1 LITIVSGKT
10 TLTETLEKKLKAT
23 RFSSPPP
30 EVGYLR
36 KIFDALP
43 EIIRRAY
50 YCVGNFIVVIQIAK
64 ECQHK
69 AVIMDRYSIAF
80 YDRKPPQLYTD

>member
-10 TLTETLEKKLKAT
+10 TLTKTLEKKLEAT
-23 RFSSPPP
+23 RFFSPPP
-30 EVGYLR
+30 EVSELR
-36 KIFDALP
+36 KCFDALP

-50 YCVGNFIVVIQIAK
+50 YCIGNFIVAIQIAK

-69 AVIMDRYSIAF
+69 AVIMDRYSKAF
-80 YDRKPPQLYTD
+80 YDRKPPQWYKD